1 MWGLE
6 LVRSRNLQTYVE
18 VRKERDSDALGSP
31 PADVCGWVVVDGVCV
46 HVCGVCVRAVAS
58 TVRTITP
65 LTSTSTF
72 HPTTNR

>member
-31 PADVCGWVVVDGVCV
+31 PADVCGWVVVDGVSV
-46 HVCGVCVRAVAS
+46 HV
-58 TVRTITP
+58 
-65 LTSTSTF
+65 
-72 HPTTNR
+72 